1 MADSGRRQSAKL
13 IIFSAPT
20 LHFDLRDKEV
30 NEMSRKVF
38 GGAIVL
44 ALGMS
49 GALAA
54 QSTSP
59 PAAQQPATTGQA
71 ATAQPVTVEGCL
83 VREQAVPGRE
93 PNVAERAGVMED
105 YILTSVKFVKG
116 HPHASAPTGTS
127 GATGA
132 AGTAAGET
140 AGTSGIAK
148 ADTKLEIRGIDDEQL
163 QQFIGQR
170 VQIEGRVDPSDFAE
184 RAREKATGEKS
195 GDLPELHGTVIRKS
209 SSTEPCPSK

>member
-1 MADSGRRQSAKL
+1 M
-13 IIFSAPT
+13 
-20 LHFDLRDKEV
+20 
-30 NEMSRKVF
+30 
-38 GGAIVL
+38 VL

-59 PAAQQPATTGQA
+59 PAAQEPTPAQA
-71 ATAQPVTVEGCL
+71 ASAQTVTVEGCL

-116 HPHASAPTGTS
+116 HPHPSAPTGTS

-132 AGTAAGET
+132 TGTAAGET
-140 AGTSGIAK
+140 AGTSGMAK
-148 ADTKLEIRGIDDEQL
+148 ADTKLEVRGIDDEQL

-184 RAREKATGEKS
+184 RAREKATTGEKS

-209 SSTEPCPSK
+209 SSTDPCPSK

>member
-1 MADSGRRQSAKL
+1 
-13 IIFSAPT
+13 
-20 LHFDLRDKEV
+20 
-30 NEMSRKVF
+30 MSRKVF

-54 QSTSP
+54 QTGT
-59 PAAQQPATTGQA
+59 AQQPATPGHSME
-71 ATAQPVTVEGCL
+71 AQPVTVEGCL

-116 HPHASAPTGTS
+116 SPHASATGTS

-132 AGTAAGET
+132 TGTAAGET

-163 QQFIGQR
+163 QQFVGQR
-170 VQIEGRVDPSDFAE
+170 VQIEGRVDPKDFAE
-184 RAREKATGEKS
+184 RASEKASASGEKS

-209 SSTEPCPSK
+209 SSTDPCPSK

>member
-1 MADSGRRQSAKL
+1 
-13 IIFSAPT
+13 
-20 LHFDLRDKEV
+20 
-30 NEMSRKVF
+30 MSRKVF

-54 QSTSP
+54 QTP
-59 PAAQQPATTGQA
+59 QGTAQQPATSGHSME
-71 ATAQPVTVEGCL
+71 AQPVTVEGCL

-116 HPHASAPTGTS
+116 SPHASAAGTR

-132 AGTAAGET
+132 TGTAAGET
-140 AGTSGIAK
+140 AGTSGMAK

-163 QQFIGQR
+163 QQFVGQR
-170 VQIEGRVDPSDFAE
+170 VQIEGKLDPSDFAE
-184 RAREKATGEKS
+184 RAHEKSSASGEKS

-209 SSTEPCPSK
+209 SSTDPCPDK